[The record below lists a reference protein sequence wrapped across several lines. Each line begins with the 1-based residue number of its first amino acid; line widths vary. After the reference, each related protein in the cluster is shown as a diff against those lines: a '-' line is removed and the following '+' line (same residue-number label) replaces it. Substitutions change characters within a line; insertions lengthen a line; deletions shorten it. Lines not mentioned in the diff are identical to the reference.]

1 MIHAMVKA
9 VGCSLLTD
17 GKALLLKTTPT
28 ALIKHREIELVPT
41 KSPHSC
47 CLAFVTLEDTLPEE
61 RGEHGGER

>member
-1 MIHAMVKA
+1 MIHAIVEA
-9 VGCSLLTD
+9 VSCSLLTD
-17 GKALLLKTTPT
+17 DKALLLKTTPI

-47 CLAFVTLEDTLPEE
+47 CLAFVTREHTLPEE

>member
-1 MIHAMVKA
+1 MIHAVVEA

-17 GKALLLKTTPT
+17 GKALLLKTPT